1 VYELVFTRP
10 KDGGKPVLG
19 GLIDVEKLSKNGYDG
34 KKSGPE
40 GE

>member
-19 GLIDVEKLSKNGYDG
+19 GLIDVDKLSKNGYDG

>member
-1 VYELVFTRP
+1 
-10 KDGGKPVLG
+10 VLG

>member
-1 VYELVFTRP
+1 
-10 KDGGKPVLG
+10 VLG
-19 GLIDVEKLSKNGYDG
+19 GLIDVEKLGVEKLSKDGYDE